1 MSEEEKKVVPPEA
14 EVEAKKVEEEEKKK
28 VEEESK
34 KEEQKETEKKEDA
47 EEANETDTTG
57 TDGGEAKK
65 KKKRKKK
72 KKSAA
77 SNAGAAGQTVPPTIP
92 VSRLFA
98 ANAYPQGE
106 LLDYEQPNNLW
117 RRESAEAK
125 EKESLYVDTY
135 NQFRQAAEVHRQVRK
150 WAQGHIK
157 PGMKMIDIADS
168 IETALRKV
176 SGFDPAHPLERG
188 IAFPTG
194 LSLNHCAA
202 HYTPNAGDTLVL
214 TDQDVMKVDIG
225 VHVGGRIIDSA
236 FTMCFDHKFD
246 PLLEAVREATN
257 AGVKAVGADVRLYD
271 VGAAIQE
278 VMESHEIVLRGR
290 HHQIKSVRNLS
301 GHSLGLYQIHAGKSV
316 PIVATTFDGEST
328 KIEEGDFLAI
338 ETFGSTGKGLVM
350 DDSPVSHYMMTPGY
364 HASQVRGG
372 AKAKELLNFIAKNY
386 GTLAFARRWLDQAG
400 IEKYQL
406 ALKSLV
412 DCGAVNPYPPLCDSR
427 GSYVAQFEHTVAI
440 KPTGKEV
447 FSRGDDY

>member
-1 MSEEEKKVVPPEA
+1 MSQEEKKVVPPPPPTATATE
-14 EVEAKKVEEEEKKK
+14 EEAKKKKEEEKEAKK
-28 VEEESK
+28 
-34 KEEQKETEKKEDA
+34 A
-47 EEANETDTTG
+47 EGEAAATTPAATG
-57 TDGGEAKK
+57 EAGDQSEAKK
-65 KKKRKKK
+65 KKKKKKK
-72 KKSAA
+72 KKSSAGKA
-77 SNAGAAGQTVPPTIP
+77 SSQTNPPTIP
-92 VSRLFA
+92 VTSFYA
-98 ANAYPQGE
+98 AGSFPHGE
-106 LLDYEQPNNLW
+106 ALDYEQPSNLW

-125 EKESLYVDTY
+125 ERESLFVDTY
-135 NQFRQAAEVHRQVRK
+135 EQFRQAAEVHRQVRQ
-150 WAQGHIK
+150 WARGYIK
-157 PGMKMIDIADS
+157 PGMKMIDIADA

-176 SGFDPAHPLERG
+176 SGYDPANPLARG

-202 HYTPNAGDTLVL
+202 HYTPNAGDALVL

-257 AGVKAVGADVRLYD
+257 AGVKAVGVDVRLYD

-278 VMESHEIVLRGR
+278 VMESHEIELRGR
-290 HHQIKSVRNLS
+290 HHQIKCVRNLS

-338 ETFGSTGKGLVM
+338 ETFGSTGKGAVL
-350 DDSPVSHYMMTPGY
+350 DDSPVSHYMMAPDY
-364 HASQVRGG
+364 HIASVRGG
-372 AKAKELLNFIAKNY
+372 GKAKELLSYIAKHY

-400 IEKYQL
+400 IQKYQL